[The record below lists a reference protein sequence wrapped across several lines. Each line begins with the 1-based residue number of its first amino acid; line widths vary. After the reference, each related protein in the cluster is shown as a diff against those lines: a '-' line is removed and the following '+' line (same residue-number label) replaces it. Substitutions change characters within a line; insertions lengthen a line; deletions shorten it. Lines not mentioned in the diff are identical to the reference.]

1 MMYHELSYLIIKQL
15 EEILDVSISN
25 GDQDMLIPTEN
36 KLEEFHRRSCAML
49 VILRR
54 KAKDY
59 ETSLQCNGDTGN
71 DTDDSM
77 SDSMKDIT
85 QKVNRLFSYIRTFQD
100 NPSDASGHDS

>member
-1 MMYHELSYLIIKQL
+1 
-15 EEILDVSISN
+15 
-25 GDQDMLIPTEN
+25 
-36 KLEEFHRRSCAML
+36 ML

-71 DTDDSM
+71 ATNDPMPDSM
-77 SDSMKDIT
+77 DDIT

-100 NPSDASGHDS
+100 NPSDASGQDSNRHLMPGASLDMV